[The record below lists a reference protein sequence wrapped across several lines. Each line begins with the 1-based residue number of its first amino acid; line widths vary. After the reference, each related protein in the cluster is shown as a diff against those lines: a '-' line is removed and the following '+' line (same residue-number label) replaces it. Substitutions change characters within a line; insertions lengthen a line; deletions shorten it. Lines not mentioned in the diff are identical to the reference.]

1 MQPNS
6 NSDMVLTSPLLID
19 TASIMLGGNVEN
31 YLIYIGVAAAT
42 VLLPGPAVM
51 LTLNNA
57 MQRGLIKT
65 LAGVLGVALA
75 ILLVAIISATS
86 LGIVLATS
94 AFAFN
99 LIKIAGAVYLIYLGV
114 KMFRS
119 KVKTDVQVEEQQSS
133 LFRCFIEGFL
143 VSISN
148 PKAVIFF
155 MSIFP
160 QFINLNEAYVPQFIL
175 LAVTFSC
182 LVIVIHTI
190 YAFCATYAKSKLSS
204 QKGGT
209 ILNKVSGGVFVGF
222 GVGLAVSSK

>member
-1 MQPNS
+1 M
-6 NSDMVLTSPLLID
+6 
-19 TASIMLGGNVEN
+19 EN
-31 YLIYIGVAAAT
+31 YLIYLGVAAAT
-42 VLLPGPAVM
+42 ILLPGPAVM

-65 LAGVLGVALA
+65 LAGVFGVALA
-75 ILLVAIISATS
+75 ILLVAIISASS

-99 LIKIAGAVYLIYLGV
+99 VVKIAGAVYLIYLGV

-119 KVKTDVQVEEQQSS
+119 KAKTNAHVAAQQNS
-133 LFRCFIEGFL
+133 LLRCFMEGFFI
-143 VSISN
+143 SISN

-160 QFINLNEAYVPQFIL
+160 QFINLNEAYAPQFIL
-175 LAVTFSC
+175 LSLTFSC
-182 LVIVIHTI
+182 LVIVIHTV
-190 YAFCATYAKSKLSS
+190 YALGATYAKSKLASE
-204 QKGGT
+204 KGSA

-222 GVGLAVSSK
+222 GVGLAASSK